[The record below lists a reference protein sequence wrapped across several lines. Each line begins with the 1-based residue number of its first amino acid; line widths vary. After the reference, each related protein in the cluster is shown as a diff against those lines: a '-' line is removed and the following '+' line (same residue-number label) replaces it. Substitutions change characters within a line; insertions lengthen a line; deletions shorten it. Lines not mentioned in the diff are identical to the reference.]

1 MRPYRFSLAIALL
14 AITLVGAIPARAQG
28 PSLALAATRRDAT
41 GAVYSIPQET
51 DRQGNPQ
58 PPLLLPG
65 EYVVVTGAGLPPNQP
80 VQAAL
85 ATQTHTFPLPYQNVN
100 GATQPASQPM
110 TDASGAFQDL
120 TFALPPADQV
130 TDPTGQLVIIVGP
143 SRVVAPVAIVTTAST
158 TAGPEDKR
166 AVAFG
171 AGFFILAMIILF
183 LLIRDVPTYP
193 VRRAVSRERAAG
205 KDAG

>member
-1 MRPYRFSLAIALL
+1 MRPYRLSFCIGLL
-14 AITLVGAIPARAQG
+14 AVMLVGVIPAHADG
-28 PSLALAATRRDAT
+28 PSIALAATRQDTT

-65 EYVVVTGAGLPPNQP
+65 EYVVVSGAGLPPNQP

-85 ATQTHTFPLPYQNVN
+85 ATPTHTFPLPYQNVN
-100 GATQPASQPM
+100 GATQPAAQPV
-110 TDASGAFQDL
+110 TDANGMFQDL

-143 SRVVAPVAIVTTAST
+143 SRAVAPVAIVTNAAT

-171 AGFFILAMIILF
+171 AGFFILAMIVLF

-193 VRRAVSRERAAG
+193 VRRAPSRQPAADG
-205 KDAG
+205 DAG